1 MRLSKSIKPVSY
13 VKTHVSEIIRKLGEP
28 ASDPVIITQNGEAKA
43 VLQSIE
49 QYEQMQESL
58 AMLKIL
64 ALSTKDV
71 EEGRVAPL
79 DDVLQR
85 LREKVQDK

>member
-71 EEGRVAPL
+71 EEGRVTPL
-79 DDVLQR
+79 DEVLQG
-85 LREKVQDK
+85 LKEKVQGK